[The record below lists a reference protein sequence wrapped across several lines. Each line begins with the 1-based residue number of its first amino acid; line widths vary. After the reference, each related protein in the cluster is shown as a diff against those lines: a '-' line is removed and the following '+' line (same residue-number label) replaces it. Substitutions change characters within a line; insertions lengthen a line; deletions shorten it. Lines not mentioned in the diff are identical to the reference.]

1 MSVHHMHVVP
11 VGQRWVLDSLELE
24 SYRVVSHH
32 RERVGSGDK
41 CWESQVLCAYKT
53 NTSPTEPS
61 PQFLIT
67 GNIFTANKICKTI
80 TIKDWN

>member
-1 MSVHHMHVVP
+1 MDFNGTEQLILSYIFSKKLCMGILLACMSVHHMHVVP

-41 CWESQVLCAYKT
+41 CWESQVLC
-53 NTSPTEPS
+53 
-61 PQFLIT
+61 
-67 GNIFTANKICKTI
+67 
-80 TIKDWN
+80 